1 MDPFRG
7 EGGSRDWVKIRPEF
21 GGGYPATVDGL
32 HHLHCLARL
41 LSFLQRQCSLNII
54 LTLTLQNVIRQTLWW
69 NFEYYK
75 AKGLLVFKDAK
86 GEFDDLVAKYH
97 VCKYISGDN
106 NLESPPRC
114 AQSQRLTE
122 HSELQPLWVRT

>member
-1 MDPFRG
+1 M
-7 EGGSRDWVKIRPEF
+7 
-21 GGGYPATVDGL
+21 
-32 HHLHCLARL
+32 
-41 LSFLQRQCSLNII
+41 

-97 VCKYISGDN
+97 VCK
-106 NLESPPRC
+106 
-114 AQSQRLTE
+114 
-122 HSELQPLWVRT
+122 